1 MSAASVVALAR
12 LEAVRPEAVRREA
25 DRMAA
30 AGRGERFRRRRL
42 ESSKDGEA
50 VVLSAV
56 RRAKSG
62 DPEAI
67 RFLYLRYADNV
78 YGYVCSIVR
87 DEHEAEDVT
96 QQIFAKLLT
105 ALARYEPRSV
115 PFSAWILRIAHNAAI
130 DHMRS
135 RRAVPCEEVRSVDL
149 EDGDVSR
156 EKARD
161 LQAALDKLPPEQ
173 RDVIVMRFV
182 LGLSPRE
189 IAERIGRSEDAVH
202 GLQHRGRSTLR
213 RELTALQAAP
223 AARRAVA

>member
-1 MSAASVVALAR
+1 MSQSALAVHPTAIR
-12 LEAVRPEAVRREA
+12 QEA
-25 DRMAA
+25 DRLAS
-30 AGRGERFRRRRL
+30 AGRGDRFRRRRL
-42 ESSKDGEA
+42 EHNKDAEGLVLAA
-50 VVLSAV
+50 VL
-56 RRAKSG
+56 RAKQN
-62 DPEAI
+62 DPDAI

-105 ALARYEPRSV
+105 ALQRYEPRSV

-135 RRAVPCEEVRSVDL
+135 RRAVPCEEVRSPEL
-149 EDGDVSR
+149 EDIDMSR
-156 EKARD
+156 ERSRD
-161 LQAALDKLPPEQ
+161 LQTALDKLPPEQ

-189 IAERIGRSEDAVH
+189 IADRIGRSEDAVH
-202 GLQHRGRSTLR
+202 GLQHRGRITLR
-213 RELTALQAAP
+213 KELTALQSAP
-223 AARRAVA
+223 AARKIAAVG